1 MNFVAEELANDF
13 NGETLVDDVASL
25 DGETYR
31 EVKDR
36 RTFRFLLHGK
46 AYFAKVHLGVGWFEI
61 IKNLFQLRLPVLG
74 ATNEYNAIHRL
85 EQLNIETMKAVAFGS
100 EGYNPARIRS
110 CLITESLER
119 TISLEELVLANK
131 HSMGLKR
138 QLLRRVG
145 AIAKTL
151 HENGVNHRDFYIC
164 HFLLP
169 KKALELGNVDHLHL
183 IDLHRAQLRSGLVPR
198 RWREK
203 DIAGLLFSAAD
214 SGLTR
219 TDLIRF
225 VQFYSGRDYR
235 VRWLADRVFWRRVVK
250 KAHRLY
256 FKDHGR
262 SSKFLKGLE
271 SNL

>member
-1 MNFVAEELANDF
+1 MNFVAEELAGDF
-13 NGETLVDDVASL
+13 NRETLVDDIAGLS
-25 DGETYR
+25 GETYR

-36 RTFRFLLHGK
+36 RTFKFLLHGK
-46 AYFAKVHLGVGWFEI
+46 AYFAKVHLGVGWIEI
-61 IKNLFQLRLPVLG
+61 VKNLLQLRLPVLG
-74 ATNEYNAIHRL
+74 ASNEYDAIRRL
-85 EQLNIETMKAVAFGS
+85 EQLNVETMKAVAFGS
-100 EGYNPARIRS
+100 EGLNPARIRS
-110 CLITESLER
+110 CLITESLEC

-131 HSMGLKR
+131 HTMGLKR
-138 QLLRRVG
+138 QLLHRVG

-169 KKALELGNVDHLHL
+169 EKTLQSGNLDHLHL

-219 TDLIRF
+219 TDIMRF
-225 VQFYSGRDYR
+225 IQSYSGRDYR
-235 VRWLADRVFWRRVVK
+235 ARWPTDRIFWRRVVK

-262 SSKFLKGLE
+262 SSKFLLSLE
-271 SNL
+271 FSL